1 MDHRVVL
8 EGPGPI
14 QATRTKVIACA
25 TVIEEMLP
33 HLPLGVDY
41 TACWAKICF

>member
-1 MDHRVVL
+1 MDHRMVL

-25 TVIEEMLP
+25 TVIEEVLLLLP
-33 HLPLGVDY
+33 PGVDSY
-41 TACWAKICF
+41 RVLD